1 MIATAHRTPSASILT
16 ASVMPQLE
24 PGRLDH
30 LQLSCTERAVPS
42 IKGNPIDLSVQASR
56 PSLSSRIVASP
67 RWTLY
72 CSAAPTGNT
81 ADNAGP
87 GMRGQS
93 NLPEQALNLPPLPP
107 SRLPA
112 NVPAAGGKLEYLY
125 TRSTAAVSSGTSF
138 QVQWSDDMVTW
149 STAGV
154 AQTILGDDGTTQQI
168 KATMPAGNNRRFV
181 RLMAQSSNRN

>member
-1 MIATAHRTPSASILT
+1 MITTAHRSSSASIPT
-16 ASVMPQLE
+16 ASVLPQLE

-30 LQLSCTERAVPS
+30 LQLSCTEKAVPS
-42 IKGNPIDLSVQASR
+42 IKGNPIDLSLRSSR
-56 PSLSSRIVASP
+56 PSFSSRIVTSP

-72 CSAAPTGNT
+72 CSAAPTGNA

-87 GMRGQS
+87 GRHGQS
-93 NLPEQALNLPPLPP
+93 NLPEQALHLPPKTP

-112 NVPAAGGKLEYLY
+112 NVPVAEAKLEYLY
-125 TRSTAAVSSGTSF
+125 TRSTAAFSSGTSF

-154 AQTILGDDGTTQQI
+154 AQTILGEDGTTQQI